1 MFYRLAG
8 TDCTNFV
15 TCTIEEF
22 DGWTRFCWSSG
33 EPYFKVILPEILTYH
48 CDKNLPLGDFP
59 YSNSGQF
66 LVSGRVADLF
76 KEMNAQN
83 IDYYESRLI
92 QPNDTVIE
100 GYVTVVIRNVIKCI
114 NLNKSLYRIGKI
126 CDEEYYSF
134 YEITLDSEKIPQE
147 TVLFRIE
154 EDVGYKI
161 VHERLKQALEKINV
175 DGVTFKQMK
184 MI

>member
-22 DGWTRFCWSSG
+22 EGWTRFCWSSG
-33 EPYFKVILPEILTYH
+33 EPYFKVILPKILTYH
-48 CDKNLPLGDFP
+48 CNNNLPPGDFP

-83 IDYYESRLI
+83 IDYYKSRLI

-100 GYVTVVIRNVIKCI
+100 GYVTIVIRNVIKCA
-114 NLNKSLYRIGKI
+114 NLDKSLYRIVKI
-126 CDEEYYSF
+126 CDEEMYFFS
-134 YEITLDSEKIPQE
+134 EITLDSDKIPSG

-154 EDVGYKI
+154 EDIGHEI
-161 VHERLKQALEKINV
+161 VHERLKQELEKINA